1 MRDINRI
8 EPMMTFIMQAWKE
21 YFPDW
26 RVMQLI
32 NNFQSWLGQD
42 SYYLEDEDFK
52 QKFAEFITTFHARP
66 LNLFGPGAVSRI

>member
-26 RVMQLI
+26 RFMQLI

-42 SYYLEDEDFK
+42 GYYLEDEDFK
-52 QKFAEFITTFHARP
+52 QKFAEFITTFHAPRYV
-66 LNLFGPGAVSRI
+66 NNSGVGPA